1 MGFPTVIL
9 FVSFA
14 LFGVSTA
21 DECTNTSLCPD
32 GWTQVD
38 GSCFQFNGAAED
50 YETAT
55 QRCKAEGAKLFEP
68 QSNAEGLAV
77 RQMAEAAG
85 LGDFWIGVNDIAD
98 EGNWVYATSGSAVKV
113 TNWNS
118 GEPNNYD
125 HGDDAGGE
133 DCAEIVGGGLLNDNT
148 CKATRN
154 SVCTYELQGWIVATF
169 DYKKQPCPSGF
180 TLLNDACYAIGTA
193 AVTYAEATA
202 TCQSLGAKVVEP
214 TNMAS
219 HKLVHDWVYG
229 SFRDD
234 VTYWIGITRN
244 ADGNFGYATSGDAL
258 AFTLWNDSEPNNSGN
273 DENCVNVNQDSD
285 SYVQGKW
292 NDWSCDNQARFV
304 CEIATPSFEVK
315 LKV

>member
-1 MGFPTVIL
+1 LRF
-9 FVSFA
+9 FA
-14 LFGVSTA
+14 NA

-38 GSCFQFNGAAED
+38 GSCFQFNTALED

-55 QRCKAEGAKLFEP
+55 QRCKSGGAKLFEP
-68 QSNAEGLAV
+68 QTAAECLAV
-77 RQMAEAAG
+77 RQMAENAG
-85 LGDFWIGVNDIAD
+85 LSNFWVGVNDIAE
-98 EGNWVYATSGSAVKV
+98 EGSWVYASSGSPLAF
-113 TNWNS
+113 NDWNS

-133 DCAEIVGGGLLNDNT
+133 DCAEVYPGGLLNDNT

-154 SVCTYELQGWIVATF
+154 SVCTYELEGWIVATF
-169 DYKKQPCPSGF
+169 DYKKQPCPTGF

-193 AVTYAEATA
+193 EVTYAEATQ
-202 TCQSLGAKVVEP
+202 TCESLGAKVVEP
-214 TNMAS
+214 TSLAS

-229 SFRDD
+229 SFRSD
-234 VTYWIGITRN
+234 VKYWIGVTRN
-244 ADGNFGYATSGDAL
+244 ADGNFAYASSGDAL
-258 AFTLWNDSEPNNSGN
+258 AFTLWNDGEPNNSGN
-273 DENCVNVNQDSD
+273 NENCVNINQDED
-285 SYVQGKW
+285 SYVEGKW
-292 NDWSCDNQARFV
+292 NDLSCDKQARFV